1 MKKIPSSVTNISD
14 CFRDCIKLRTASTIP
29 NSVTNM
35 RSAFNGCSDLQ
46 GVLEINANLT
56 GKITEDGY
64 EDYLLCLTDATTNEG
79 ITLQIIG
86 SCTILDKIIE
96 NANNPNITLGI

>member
-1 MKKIPSSVTNISD
+1 MKKIPSSVTTISD

-35 RSAFNGCSDLQ
+35 RSAFNGCSNLQ

-56 GKITEDGY
+56 GKITEEGY
-64 EDYLLCLTDATTNEG
+64 EDYLYCLTDATTNEG
-79 ITLQIIG
+79 ISLQVTG
-86 SCTILDKIIE
+86 SCQILDKIVE
-96 NANNPNITLGI
+96 NAGNSNIHL